1 LKLAPGPI
9 DPEFHD
15 PSSPVEVWASVSL
28 LVHVIV
34 SPTPIAIGLGAY
46 AVFVNVDAFL
56 TTDTGVPV
64 TPVPPEGVD
73 GEYELQPTVKAI
85 NPATMLKRSVMLFSI
100 RRAHR
105 KGIATS
111 KCERI
116 VGIPEQ
122 TSSRNVFF
130 VSENL
135 KSFQVA

>member
-1 LKLAPGPI
+1 MA
-9 DPEFHD
+9 
-15 PSSPVEVWASVSL
+15 
-28 LVHVIV
+28 
-34 SPTPIAIGLGAY
+34 T
-46 AVFVNVDAFL
+46 
-56 TTDTGVPV
+56 
-64 TPVPPEGVD
+64 VPPDGVA
-73 GEYELQPTVKAI
+73 GEFELHPMVKPI
-85 NPATMLKRSVMLFSI
+85 NPATMLKRSLMLFSI